1 MPLFL
6 RGTAAH
12 QYMWL
17 SKCCMVRKSAIIHS
31 LSGTVLCNVRIVQ
44 SQTVAHPSYSS
55 LCLTLSFRRGH
66 DFLKIIYMFYS
77 LLQTFSAY
85 LGNYHLLGPQYVFR
99 NWIVLLQHI
108 LNDSICLNGITLLWI
123 LLKTWYNAG
132 PMIYNSASHC
142 LFLGY
147 RDFNTNMSPFN
158 ILKIF

>member
-1 MPLFL
+1 MQC
-6 RGTAAH
+6 TN
-12 QYMWL
+12 
-17 SKCCMVRKSAIIHS
+17 CTVTD
-31 LSGTVLCNVRIVQ
+31 SG
-44 SQTVAHPSYSS
+44 SSFYSS
-55 LCLTLSFRRGH
+55 LCLTLSFSRGH
-66 DFLKIIYMFYS
+66 DLLKIIYMFYS

-85 LGNYHLLGPQYVFR
+85 LGNYHLLAPQYVFH

-158 ILKIF
+158 ILKIFKKWLRPKKRMEIFCQIIERNALLYIK